1 MVENRKMSTLGK
13 LPPNRKGCVIRC
25 ECGFEIPV
33 IPDAKTVGI
42 TIDAHIEEHRKKRK
56 DAKEG
61 DKDAEHIHDIL
72 FSELFDKIAEE

>member
-1 MVENRKMSTLGK
+1 MKKLSN
-13 LPPNRKGCVIRC
+13 LPPNRKGCVLRC

-33 IPDAKTVGI
+33 IPDAKAVGI
-42 TIDAHIEEHRKKRK
+42 AIDEHIEEHRRKCK

-61 DKDAEHIHDIL
+61 EKEAQRIHNIL